1 MDNTVL
7 VMNLKD
13 MLNKMQMQLNIL
25 FKLKKNNIS
34 CICIVNK
41 LLCNLNF

>member
-25 FKLKKNNIS
+25 FKLKKTNIS

>member
-25 FKLKKNNIS
+25 FKLKKKQYFLHLH
-34 CICIVNK
+34 CK
-41 LLCNLNF
+41 

>member
-25 FKLKKNNIS
+25 FKLKTRGS
-34 CICIVNK
+34 DEPVS
-41 LLCNLNF
+41 LT